1 MMDLIVLNVWE
12 EMVLYLELGQIKPV
26 KLALAMLFVAMV
38 LLAVA
43 NLGIM
48 DLHAFNVRLGLYLEL
63 GQARLVN
70 LALAPLFVVMELLA
84 VAKLAT
90 TVLHAYPNAKV

>member
-1 MMDLIVLNVWE
+1 
-12 EMVLYLELGQIKPV
+12 
-26 KLALAMLFVAMV
+26 
-38 LLAVA
+38 
-43 NLGIM
+43 M